1 MLFLYAGLGMA
12 MLLPIM
18 AGLQIS
24 VALAELEAGNDQLLM
39 ERKDSRRALMSEE
52 SSFMR
57 QAIDSFREQ
66 VDLVSKTSATCP
78 VVGGGFQLVGATGSS
93 VNCPYWLE
101 PNVEDYP
108 LLSRQG
114 RGRFFIRLSSSGVVD
129 VRDACFIDFPGNR
142 PMCPEEG

>member
-24 VALAELEAGNDQLLM
+24 VALAELEAGNDRLLM
-39 ERKDSRRALMSEE
+39 ERKDSRRALLSEE

-66 VDLVSKTSATCP
+66 ADLVPKSNATCR
-78 VVGGGFQLVGATGSS
+78 VLGGGFQLVGATGSS

-101 PNVEDYP
+101 PNSQDFP
-108 LLSRQG
+108 RLSKQG

-129 VRDACFIDFPGNR
+129 VRDGCFIDFSGPR
-142 PMCPEEG
+142 PTCPEEG